1 MLRRGAG
8 RLLQAARGEL
18 LLAESVSAQH
28 SGPSCSASA
37 SASFGGLRLP
47 SAPMASAC
55 WSLLFARGAKR
66 ARDLKAGWV
75 VRRPDPKAPGG
86 EALLEVVKA
95 TYGQGQGRGSSQM
108 VIELRDLRK
117 GGKVCTAHTSRAR
130 RRRRRR

>member
-1 MLRRGAG
+1 MLRRGAAAAG
-8 RLLQAARGEL
+8 RLLARQAARGEL
-18 LLAESVSAQH
+18 SAGGQ
-28 SGPSCSASA
+28 SGPCSCSSA
-37 SASFGGLRLP
+37 SSSSSGLRLT
-47 SAPMASAC
+47 SAPTTSAA

-117 GGKVCTAHTSRAR
+117 GGKVCAAHTSRAR